1 MLCNFYNTQNYVF
14 ILQVNT
20 VTKIT
25 FKRKIEMEKICK
37 KYKGYHCFIWSTHWH
52 SQEDDIKNIE
62 IEKIWKKN
70 KGLWSPSGCFIS
82 STSRPVCDISTSYVG
97 KA

>member
-25 FKRKIEMEKICK
+25 LKRKIEMEKICK
-37 KYKGYHCFIWSTHWH
+37 QIYVLSLFYMI
-52 SQEDDIKNIE
+52 
-62 IEKIWKKN
+62 N
-70 KGLWSPSGCFIS
+70 KL
-82 STSRPVCDISTSYVG
+82 T
-97 KA
+97 